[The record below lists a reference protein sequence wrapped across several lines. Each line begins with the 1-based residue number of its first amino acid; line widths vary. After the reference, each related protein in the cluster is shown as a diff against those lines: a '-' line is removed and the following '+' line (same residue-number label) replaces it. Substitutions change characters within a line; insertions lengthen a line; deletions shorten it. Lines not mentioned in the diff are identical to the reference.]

1 MKRLFLFGILPAIIA
16 VPATASPT
24 IIFTNSNPAY
34 ELTVTG
40 GTVGIYSEGD
50 SFKSFCLEIYEYADY
65 DPMTVLGVSDSVIAG
80 GKIWSDG
87 FGSTRIDSGGSD
99 PIDDRTAYLYTM
111 FLDEADTEFKDGEAL
126 QVVIHYIE
134 AERDDFG
141 SNPTAEFYFEQADTA
156 VNDGWTNTEIAV
168 MNLQR
173 SNDEPGQ
180 DLLVMIPVVPAPGTL
195 SLGAAGTLVVGWLR
209 RRRSL

>member
-1 MKRLFLFGILPAIIA
+1 MKRLFLFVVLPAIIA

-24 IIFTNSNPAY
+24 IIFTNSHPAY
-34 ELTVTG
+34 NLTVTG

-50 SFKSFCLEIYEYADY
+50 SFKTFCLEMQEYADY
-65 DPMTVLGVSDSVIAG
+65 NPMTVLGVSDSATAG
-80 GKIWSDG
+80 GKIWSNG

-111 FLDEADTEFKDGEAL
+111 FLNEADTEFKDETAL
-126 QVVIHYIE
+126 QVAIHYIE
-134 AERDDFG
+134 AERDGFG
-141 SNPTAEFYFEQADTA
+141 SNPAAEFYFAQADTA
-156 VNDGWTNTEIAV
+156 VNNGWTNNEIAV

-173 SNDEPGQ
+173 SNGEPGQ
-180 DLLVMIPVVPAPGTL
+180 DQLVMVQVVPVPGALTMGSIG
-195 SLGAAGTLVVGWLR
+195 SLIVGWLR